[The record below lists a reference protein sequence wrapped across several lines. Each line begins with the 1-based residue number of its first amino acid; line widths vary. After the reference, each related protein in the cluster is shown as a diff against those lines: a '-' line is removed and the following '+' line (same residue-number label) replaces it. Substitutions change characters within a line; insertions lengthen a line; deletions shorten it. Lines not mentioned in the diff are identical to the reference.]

1 MDLYSER
8 QEVRHENYRNPTRS
22 SWVAGAL
29 AELLHAEW
37 GPPKRWSTSGGRRV
51 AGFWPARFSGTQ
63 DTGPNYE
70 ERLLDLSCCEKVHEA
85 SVFLSFHVDLTWVWT
100 SHDSRSFPHQILMPW
115 HQAGSFKV
123 PGRQRATAST
133 APREA
138 SRSVSAFGRY
148 HINSHHIDQFTYF
161 TY

>member
-1 MDLYSER
+1 MDLNSER

-85 SVFLSFHVDLTWVWT
+85 SLFLSFHVDLTWVWT
-100 SHDSRSFPHQILMPW
+100 SHESRSFPHQILMPG
-115 HQAGSFKV
+115 QLDD
-123 PGRQRATAST
+123 R
-133 APREA
+133 
-138 SRSVSAFGRY
+138 SRSQGVKEPRPRQLRGQRPICVCIWQIPSGKL
-148 HINSHHIDQFTYF
+148 T
-161 TY
+161 